1 MARMLPNIKEV
12 TSVLSPLVSEVTKIP
27 MASDEL
33 EIKAIEESPFIF
45 EEELTRRS
53 KNAASMHTGIETKSG
68 AQLNAIAIAIVP
80 NPTWLKP
87 SPIIENR
94 FKISITPKSEA
105 HNAMIVP
112 AMSALVINGYE
123 KI

>member
-1 MARMLPNIKEV
+1 MSIRFKDKNEGTPTKEEMK
-12 TSVLSPLVSEVTKIP
+12 LHI
-27 MASDEL
+27 
-33 EIKAIEESPFIF
+33 IEN
-45 EEELTRRS
+45 L
-53 KNAASMHTGIETKSG
+53 
-68 AQLNAIAIAIVP
+68 
-80 NPTWLKP
+80 
-87 SPIIENR
+87 IENR

>member
-1 MARMLPNIKEV
+1 MLPNIKEV

-27 MASDEL
+27 IARDEL
-33 EIKAIEESPFIF
+33 EINAIEESPFIF

-53 KNAASMHTGIETKSG
+53 KNAARMETGIETKSG

-87 SPIIENR
+87 SPIIEKR
-94 FKISITPKSEA
+94 FKISITPKREA
-105 HNAMIVP
+105 HNAIIVP